1 MRARAHQVDNHPNQ
15 RCSERV
21 GPLQCHSWGR
31 RRGRK
36 RGGRPGISS
45 STAAAIALFLCNS
58 ATREKCVCKVKHTR
72 RARFFPWTLGRALLQ
87 RPTEE
92 ALPSSPLPSAS
103 VRLAGAS
110 NDRMR
115 RRANGQ
121 SAARR
126 PLKGK
131 CGIGGSPSSSSG
143 LRRTA
148 AMARAR
154 AVLPSVSTPSPFPL
168 FYYSVFFRD
177 ERGGRSR
184 RPVGIAPCDSR
195 ASEIRPSGVGVR
207 CRRSKLCA

>member
-1 MRARAHQVDNHPNQ
+1 M
-15 RCSERV
+15 
-21 GPLQCHSWGR
+21 
-31 RRGRK
+31 
-36 RGGRPGISS
+36 
-45 STAAAIALFLCNS
+45 
-58 ATREKCVCKVKHTR
+58 KHTR

-92 ALPSSPLPSAS
+92 AFPSSPLTSAS

-110 NDRMR
+110 NDGMR

-148 AMARAR
+148 AAAR
-154 AVLPSVSTPSPFPL
+154 AVPPSVSTPSPFPL

-184 RPVGIAPCDSR
+184 RPLGIASATVEPVKSDRVELECVAADRSFVHKGRNTSR
-195 ASEIRPSGVGVR
+195 DAAGSLVSLSDPRQGERGHE
-207 CRRSKLCA
+207 LCEQLHGKQKR

>member
-1 MRARAHQVDNHPNQ
+1 MQSEAHAS
-15 RCSERV
+15 R
-21 GPLQCHSWGR
+21 PLLSMDPGAGTATAAN
-31 RRGRK
+31 RRG
-36 RGGRPGISS
+36 PP
-45 STAAAIALFLCNS
+45 FL
-58 ATREKCVCKVKHTR
+58 
-72 RARFFPWTLGRALLQ
+72 P
-87 RPTEE
+87 
-92 ALPSSPLPSAS
+92 PLPSAS

-184 RPVGIAPCDSR
+184 RPLGIASATVEPVKSDRVELECVVADRSFVHKGRNTSR
-195 ASEIRPSGVGVR
+195 DAAGSLVSLSDPRQGERGHE
-207 CRRSKLCA
+207 LCEQLHGKQKR

>member
-1 MRARAHQVDNHPNQ
+1 MQSEAHASRPFLSMDPGAGTATAAN
-15 RCSERV
+15 
-21 GPLQCHSWGR
+21 
-31 RRGRK
+31 RRG
-36 RGGRPGISS
+36 PP
-45 STAAAIALFLCNS
+45 FL
-58 ATREKCVCKVKHTR
+58 
-72 RARFFPWTLGRALLQ
+72 
-87 RPTEE
+87 
-92 ALPSSPLPSAS
+92 PLPSAS

-148 AMARAR
+148 ATAR
-154 AVLPSVSTPSPFPL
+154 AVRPSVSTPSPFPL

-184 RPVGIAPCDSR
+184 RPLGIASATVEPVKSDRVELECV
-195 ASEIRPSGVGVR
+195 AIEA
-207 CRRSKLCA
+207 SKLRADRSFVHKGRNTSRDVAGSLVSLSDPRQGERGHELCEQLHGKQKR